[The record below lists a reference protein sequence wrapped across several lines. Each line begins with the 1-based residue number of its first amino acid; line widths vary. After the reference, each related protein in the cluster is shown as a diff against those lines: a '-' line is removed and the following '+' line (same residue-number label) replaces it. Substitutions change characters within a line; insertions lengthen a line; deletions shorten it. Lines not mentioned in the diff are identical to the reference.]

1 MERVNSEVSN
11 TATQS
16 VMLSE
21 IQIHFLKLTG
31 IQQLKMLSI
40 MEWTG
45 DVLLTM
51 NVFMRC

>member
-11 TATQS
+11 TVIRS

-45 DVLLTM
+45 DALLSM